1 LSTTR
6 RQWGRGELRRL
17 GAGLWLGLLA
27 GLGTTSTG
35 FAQTAPAGYFETVPD
50 KGGEAQVEAD
60 MLTYDSATNMVAAAG
75 GAILVYQG
83 HRVKADQLTYDR
95 TSGKMTAVGN
105 VHITAPDGNV
115 YTMDQIE
122 VTGGI
127 KQAFVRSMTLVTK
140 DGEMIVAQDVDY
152 ESELR
157 TILTEASY
165 SPCGECIDAKGRR
178 IGWKIYA
185 AKITRDDK
193 GNVIYLD
200 QPTVEVLGVPVAWFP
215 WLALPDPTKRAA
227 GFKMPR
233 YSYSTKLGHSLE
245 VPYFIPIG
253 DDIDLLLSPKAMTRQ
268 GFLMGAEYEQR
279 FDYGRINVKAAG
291 VYQLDPSAFA
301 KGIGDGTWRG
311 GLTASGSF
319 VPLEN
324 WTAGFSVTTF
334 TDAAF
339 FNDYE
344 ISTAKGAINEVYATY
359 LTDDDYVDMRAQKFN
374 ALGDVTW
381 ADQEKQVRAIPN
393 IKAVNY
399 TDLGEWGQIR
409 TSARVL
415 GIQRG
420 LDSTA
425 TYGGVPYV
433 FGYQESKLHATLETS
448 WQKQWVAPIGA
459 LVTPYLGIRGDY
471 TSYDGASA
479 LASDPG
485 ATTLFSATPIAALDV
500 RFPLIASDGLDS
512 HLFEPIAQLVYRGS
526 STTLPGVVND
536 NAQSF
541 VFDDT
546 NLFSYDRFSGTDR
559 QETGLRANIGGRYMA
574 NFQDDKWLELVGGQ
588 SYHLAGVNGLGIA
601 DASLT
606 GTSTGLGSTASYIVL
621 GAQGSP
627 GYGLTLGGKVQLDP
641 TSFKV
646 TRAGAGANLAM
657 ANYTVGL
664 DYFYLPAN
672 TATGTVADQHEAT
685 VRASAP
691 LPMFDYWTVNG
702 SLSWD
707 LAQAQFLQ
715 ATGGLTYDDGFFV
728 AGAYAGLTGATHTS
742 PNALTY
748 GVKFLLRTP
757 SSSIDPLG
765 AAGIK

>member
-1 LSTTR
+1 MKR
-6 RQWGRGELRRL
+6 RQQGSRLLRRL
-17 GAGLWLGLLA
+17 GAGLCIGLLTVLA
-27 GLGTTSTG
+27 SAAPGL
-35 FAQTAPAGYFETVPD
+35 AQSAPTGYFEAVPD
-50 KGGEAQVEAD
+50 QGGEAQVEAD
-60 MLTYDSATNMVAAAG
+60 MLTYDSATNTVAAEG
-75 GAILVYQG
+75 GAILVYKG
-83 HRVKADQLTYDR
+83 HRVKADRLTYDR
-95 TSGKMTAVGN
+95 TTGRMIAIGN
-105 VHITAPDGNV
+105 VFITAPDGNQ

-140 DGEMIVAQDVDY
+140 DGELIVAQDVDY
-152 ESELR
+152 ESELI
-157 TILTEASY
+157 TVLTEASY
-165 SPCGECIDAKGRR
+165 SPCGACIDAKGRR

-185 AKITRDDK
+185 AKIIRDEK
-193 GNVIYLD
+193 GNVIYLE
-200 QPTVEVLGVPVAWFP
+200 QPTVEVLGIPVAWFP

-233 YSYSTKLGHSLE
+233 YSYSGKLGHSLE
-245 VPYFIPIG
+245 LPYFVPIG
-253 DDIDLLLSPKAMTRQ
+253 DDIDLLMSPRLMTRQ
-268 GFLMGAEYEQR
+268 GFLLGAEYEQR
-279 FDYGRINVKAAG
+279 FDYGRVNVKAAG
-291 VYQLDPSAFA
+291 VHQLDPSAFA
-301 KGIGDGTWRG
+301 AGIGDGTWRG
-311 GLTASGSF
+311 GLTASGQF
-319 VPLEN
+319 TPLEN

-344 ISTAKGAINEVYATY
+344 ISPAKGAINEVYATY
-359 LTDDDYVDMRAQKFN
+359 LTDDDYLDLRAQKFN

-381 ADQEKQVRAIPN
+381 TDQEKQVRAIPN
-393 IKAVNY
+393 IKAANY

-409 TSARVL
+409 TSARIL

-433 FGYQESKLHATLETS
+433 LGYQESKLHGTIETS
-448 WQKQWVAPIGA
+448 WQKQWIAPVGA
-459 LVTPYLGIRGDY
+459 VLTPYLGLRADY
-471 TSYDGASA
+471 TSYDGASG

-485 ATTLFSATPIAALDV
+485 ASTLLSATPIAALDV
-500 RFPLIASDGLDS
+500 RFPMVASTGLDS

-526 STTLPGVVND
+526 STTLPGIVND

-546 NLFSYDRFSGTDR
+546 NRFSYDRFSGTDR

-574 NFQDDKWLELVGGQ
+574 NFEDDKWLELVGGQ
-588 SYHLAGVNGLGIA
+588 SYHLAGLNALGVA
-601 DASLT
+601 DSAQT
-606 GTSTGLGSTASYIVL
+606 GASTGLGTTASYIVL

-627 GYGLTLGGKVQLDP
+627 LYGLTMGGKLQLDP
-641 TSFKV
+641 NNLKV
-646 TRAGAGANLAM
+646 TRAGAGANLQM

-672 TATGTVADQHEAT
+672 AATGMLADQHEAT
-685 VRASAP
+685 VRANAP
-691 LPMFDYWTVNG
+691 LPMFDYWSVNG

-728 AGAYAGLTGATHTS
+728 AGGYAGLTGATHTS

-748 GVKFLLRTP
+748 GIKFLLRTP
-757 SSSIDPLG
+757 STAIDPLG
-765 AAGIK
+765 ATGIK